1 MSMFLQGATLLLTVL
16 GLVCGLLVLAREH
29 DVRLAVAVLLEFLLG
44 AGLLR
49 LADHP
54 TSGAIATAAVLVLVR
69 KLITFGL
76 RQDQRAG
83 VSPAS

>member
-1 MSMFLQGATLLLTVL
+1 MFLQGATLLLTVL

-49 LADHP
+49 L
-54 TSGAIATAAVLVLVR
+54 VLQSHLW
-69 KLITFGL
+69 
-76 RQDQRAG
+76 
-83 VSPAS
+83 

>member
-1 MSMFLQGATLLLTVL
+1 MSTLLRGAALLLTVL
-16 GLVCGLLVLAREH
+16 GLVCGLLVLVRER
-29 DVRLAVAVLLEFLLG
+29 DIRLAVAVLLEFLLG

-54 TSGAIATAAVLVLVR
+54 TSRAIATAAVIVLVR

-76 RQDQRAG
+76 RQDQRTGA
-83 VSPAS
+83 SPAS